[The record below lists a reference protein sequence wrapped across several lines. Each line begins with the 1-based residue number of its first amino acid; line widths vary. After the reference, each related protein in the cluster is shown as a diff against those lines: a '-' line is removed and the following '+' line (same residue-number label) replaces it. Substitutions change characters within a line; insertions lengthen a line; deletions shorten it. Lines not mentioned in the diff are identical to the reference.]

1 MVDHDGGYKLLFGN
15 QRMVEDLVRGFVP
28 EPWVDRLDFSTLER
42 CEGSYVTERSGRREV
57 DMVWRVRWEGEGKR
71 GQGAGGEGTQ
81 REKYWLYVYL
91 LLEFQSRVERFMAVR
106 MLNYLSLLYLDL
118 VKRRELTES
127 GKLPPVLPLV
137 LYNGDRR
144 WSAPRQV
151 SELIETVPGGLTAYR
166 PSLEYL
172 LIDENRYSEEELASL
187 ENLAAA
193 LFRLEQS
200 REPRRARDLVD
211 SLARRLQGADKG
223 PLRRAFARW
232 LHRVLLPERFP
243 GVEIPETESL
253 EDAQTMLRQRV
264 IEWDR
269 RVEELKEAGLR
280 EGLEEGR
287 SKGLQEG
294 RREGRQEGRREGRQE
309 GHRELLL
316 RLLERKFGTVEPAAR
331 RRIED
336 AEDRQLLA
344 WGENLLTAETVED
357 VFSVSS

>member
-15 QRMVEDLVRGFVP
+15 KRMVEDLLRGFVP
-28 EPWVDRLDFSTLER
+28 QSWVDELDFSTLQL
-42 CEGSYVTERSGRREV
+42 CEGSYVAEDHDRFEQ
-57 DMVWRVRWEGEGKR
+57 DMVWRVRWEGER
-71 GQGAGGEGTQ
+71 TQGE
-81 REKYWLYVYL
+81 RRWLYVYL

-118 VKRRELTES
+118 VKQRELTES
-127 GKLPPVLPLV
+127 DKLPPVLPLV
-137 LYNGDRR
+137 LYNGEQR

-151 SELIETVPGGLTAYR
+151 SELIETVPGGLTVYR

-172 LIDENRYSEEELASL
+172 VIDENRYSEEELASL

-200 REPRRARDLVD
+200 REPRRVREIVD
-211 SLARRLQGADKG
+211 ALARRLQGAGKG
-223 PLRRAFARW
+223 PMRRAFGQW
-232 LHRVLLPERFP
+232 LHKVLLPERFP

-269 RVEELKEAGLR
+269 RVQELKEAG
-280 EGLEEGR
+280 
-287 SKGLQEG
+287 
-294 RREGRQEGRREGRQE
+294 RREI
-309 GHRELLL
+309 LL
-316 RLLERKFGTVEPAAR
+316 RQLEHKFGTVDPAAR

-344 WGENLLTAETVED
+344 WGENLLTAEHLED
-357 VFSVSS
+357 VFSS